1 MTSPKVASTMLPSPV
16 TIPYHSV
23 SIVAPIPVANTGK
36 GFISIGSLGLIWRGL
51 GFVEKK
57 VVLVGRVLDL
67 KSTIG
72 LMLGL
77 ASTSMLLLRKWGFGD
92 TVEKRRK
99 RRFANLTILLGNPN
113 LMMFFLRWM
122 PK

>member
-1 MTSPKVASTMLPSPV
+1 MVTIPKVASTMLPSPV

-57 VVLVGRVLDL
+57 VVSVGRVLDL

-72 LMLGL
+72 LM
-77 ASTSMLLLRKWGFGD
+77 LRKWGFGD